1 MKAFFGKIWAWV
13 LANKILAGIIAGA
26 TVVVLA
32 VAIAVPCGVS
42 ASKKKKAAQ
51 EQQSQQQQPAGD
63 QGSGQQGGEGGEGGG
78 QQGHTHNYVF
88 KEFAWK
94 ETPNNFTADAV
105 YECAADHEQ
114 ILYTAEVTKT
124 DHTDPTCM
132 ATGSNHWH
140 ASYDGHEDDKV
151 EGMSALGHLWG
162 EPDWVWAPDHQSATA
177 TFHCQRAG
185 CTDSHEEVA
194 TVANGDIQISHTT
207 LPGHEDDGED
217 SYVATVALEGNNYS
231 SDPEPVI
238 VGPVGHDWNEFG
250 YCGLDGAYKGDP
262 VDLESGITKVIG
274 EMDAGDIEY
283 FRIRV
288 TAKHRVVYA
297 LTELDPDE
305 VSFAYNNHGT
315 PQALALE
322 TTPTTVENIGADG
335 YIYIKVEAK
344 VDKTNASITLSESHY
359 GNYCGVCYGCEEFL
373 YPANELEVGVEKSGI
388 SLTQN
393 VAQCYRCPA
402 EIGHTYAYTH
412 TNLSSGDLHFKYI
425 GENGIDDVRN
435 YNLSDPFPEDS
446 LDNYIYLRITPS
458 ATTTNASLT
467 INVVGHAYNGLGL
480 CSCGAYAG
488 SNLTN
493 GVSTGM
499 FDLAPLTKK
508 FYHYTVV
515 GTGDVAINLAY
526 SPSNPVA
533 VESMQSEVYIKTSD
547 PLQPYVACDCY
558 DSSNFDA
565 DWQNVSGFFTEG
577 DELYIVITNSS
588 SSTTA
593 INVTVTLTEA
603 QQ

>member
-13 LANKILAGIIAGA
+13 LANKVLAAIIAGGTA
-26 TVVVLA
+26 VVLA

-42 ASKKKKAAQ
+42 ASKKRKAAQ
-51 EQQSQQQQPAGD
+51 EQESQQQQPSG
-63 QGSGQQGGEGGEGGG
+63 GGEGQQGGEGGESGG

-114 ILYTAEVTKT
+114 VLYTAEVTKT
-124 DHTDPTCM
+124 DHTDPTCS

-151 EGMSALGHLWG
+151 EGISALGHLWG

-185 CTDSHEEVA
+185 CTDSHEETA
-194 TVANGDIQISHTT
+194 TVANGDIQISHPT
-207 LPGHEDDGED
+207 LPGHADAGED

-274 EMDAGDIEY
+274 EMDPGSIEY

-288 TAKHRVVYA
+288 TAKHLVKYV

-315 PQALALE
+315 PQAIALS
-322 TTPTTVENIGADG
+322 TTSTCVENIGADG
-335 YIYIKVEAK
+335 YIYIKVEANGA
-344 VDKTNASITLSESHY
+344 KTNASITMSELHY
-359 GNYCGVCYGCEEFL
+359 GNYYGVCHGCEDFL
-373 YPANELEVGVEKSGI
+373 FPTNELEVGVQKSGI

-402 EIGHTYAYTH
+402 EIGHTYSYMH
-412 TNLSSGDLHFKYI
+412 TNLDSNDLHFGYI
-425 GENGIDDVRN
+425 GENGLDDVRN

-480 CSCGAYAG
+480 CSCGDYLG
-488 SNLTN
+488 TNLTN
-493 GVSTGM
+493 GVATAP
-499 FDLAPLTKK
+499 FDLASGTKK
-508 FYHYTVV
+508 FYHYVIV
-515 GTGDVAINLAY
+515 GTGDIVIDLDF
-526 SPSNPVA
+526 SPSNGTDVG
-533 VESMQSEVYIKTSD
+533 SMQSEVYLKTSN
-547 PLQPYVACDCY
+547 PSQPFELCEYVDGM
-558 DSSNFDA
+558 NFDA
-565 DWQNVSGFFTEG
+565 EWQRTDGFFHTG
-577 DELYIVITNSS
+577 DELYIVINNTSAVS
-588 SSTTA
+588 A
-593 INVTVTLTEA
+593 LNVTVTLTQA
-603 QQ
+603 

>member
-13 LANKILAGIIAGA
+13 LANKVLAAIIAGGTA
-26 TVVVLA
+26 VVLA

-51 EQQSQQQQPAGD
+51 EQESQQQQQQPSDG
-63 QGSGQQGGEGGEGGG
+63 GEGQQGGEGGEGGG

-114 ILYTAEVTKT
+114 VLYAAEVTKT

-151 EGMSALGHLWG
+151 EGISALGHLWG
-162 EPDWVWAPDHQSATA
+162 EPDWIWAPDHQSATA
-177 TFHCQRAG
+177 TFHCERAG

-238 VGPVGHDWNEFG
+238 VGPVGHDWNGFG
-250 YCGLDGAYKGDP
+250 YCGLDGAYLGDP
-262 VDLESGITKVIG
+262 VDLVPGVNKVIG

-283 FRIRV
+283 FRVPI
-288 TAKHRVVYA
+288 TAKHLVRYA
-297 LTELDPDE
+297 LTELDSDE

-315 PQALALE
+315 PQALALS
-322 TTPTTVENIGADG
+322 TTSTYVENIGADG
-335 YIYIKVEAK
+335 YIYIKVEAR
-344 VDKTNASITLSESHY
+344 VAKTNASITLYEFHY
-359 GNYCGVCYGCEEFL
+359 GNYYGVCHGCEEFL
-373 YPANELEVGVEKSGI
+373 FPANELEVGVKKSGI
-388 SLTQN
+388 SLTKD

-402 EIGHTYAYTH
+402 EIGHTYSYSH
-412 TNLSSGDLHFKYI
+412 TNLTSSDLHFGYI
-425 GENGIDDVRN
+425 GENGIDDVRD
-435 YNLSDPFPEDS
+435 YDLSDPFPEDS

-458 ATTTNASLT
+458 ATTSGASLT

-488 SNLTN
+488 SNLTD
-493 GVSTGM
+493 GVQTGL
-499 FDLAPLTKK
+499 FDLAPATKK
-508 FYHYTVV
+508 FYHYVVV
-515 GTGDVAINLAY
+515 GTGDVAIHLSY
-526 SPSNPVA
+526 PVGNSSS
-533 VESMQSEVYIKTSD
+533 VSQLDSEVYIKTG
-547 PLQPYVACDCY
+547 P
-558 DSSNFDA
+558 SSYELCGYNDGDNYSA
-565 DWQNVSGFFTEG
+565 DWQNTQGFFNTG
-577 DELYIVITNSS
+577 DELYIVISNPTSY
-588 SSTTA
+588 TA
-593 INVTVTLTEA
+593 TNVTVTLTEA
-603 QQ
+603 